1 MVTPD
6 DPRRN
11 TIAVEPATEA
21 EQLSL
26 PGVLP
31 DSERSRGRP
40 RRRWTWIGIATV
52 VILAAA
58 VLVRHVEQTTAA
70 QQQQTPAPRA
80 ASVVAVPA
88 VTRDL
93 SISLTGLGTVT
104 PLNTVSVRTQV
115 DGQILTVRYRE
126 GQIVAKGDLLVEID
140 PRPFQAQLE
149 QFEGQLARDEALLEN
164 ARIDRTRYQTL
175 WAQNSVQKQQL
186 ATQVSLVRQLE
197 GTVKNDR
204 GQIDAV
210 RVNLAYCQI
219 TSPIAGRVGL
229 RLVDPGNVVH
239 TTDTTGLVV
248 ITQLQPITVIF
259 TLPEDNI
266 AAVVDGLA
274 RGTRLVVDAYDR
286 AQQRKLAS
294 GSLMTID
301 NQIDTTT
308 GTVKLRAEFPNTDTR
323 LFPNQFVN
331 ARLSLGVARGATAV
345 PAAAIQRSP
354 SGTFVYVVNQRHTVD
369 ARPVSVGITEG
380 DQVQIT
386 KGVAPGDVVVVDGA
400 DRIRDGSP
408 VDARLQRS

>member
-1 MVTPD
+1 MATPD
-6 DPRRN
+6 DSRRR
-11 TIAVEPATEA
+11 TITTGA

-31 DSERSRGRP
+31 DSGRSRGRL
-40 RRRWTWIGIATV
+40 RRRWTWIAIAAV
-52 VILAAA
+52 MIVAAA
-58 VLVRHVEQTTAA
+58 LLQRHAEQTTAA
-70 QQQQTPAPRA
+70 QPQPPSSRA
-80 ASVVAVPA
+80 VSVVAVPA
-88 VTRDL
+88 VRRDL
-93 SISLTGLGTVT
+93 GIYLTGLGTVT
-104 PLNTVSVRTQV
+104 PLYTVTVRTRV
-115 DGQILTVRYRE
+115 DGQLLTVRYRE
-126 GQIVAKGDLLVEID
+126 GQIVAKGDLVAEID

-164 ARIDRTRYQTL
+164 ARVDLTRYQTL

-186 ATQVSLVRQLE
+186 DTQVSLVRQLE

-219 TSPIAGRVGL
+219 TSPIDGHVGL

-239 TTDTTGLVV
+239 TTDTSGLVV

-266 AAVVDGLA
+266 AAVVDRLGRGA
-274 RGTRLVVDAYDR
+274 RMVVDAYDR

-301 NQIDTTT
+301 NQIDPTT
-308 GTVKLRAEFPNTDTR
+308 GTVKLRAEFPNADNA

-345 PAAAIQRSP
+345 PAVAIQRSP
-354 SGTFVYVVNQRHTVD
+354 NAAFVYVVNPRHTVE
-369 ARPVSVGITEG
+369 ARPVTVGITDG
-380 DQVQIT
+380 DQIEIT
-386 KGVAPGDVVVVDGA
+386 KGLAPGEVVVVDGA

-408 VDARLQRS
+408 VDARRQGS